1 VDTKRSTS
9 MGNYP
14 RFDERL
20 FEARL
25 RSLRRHG
32 RMSAEN
38 PHDLRYTVFL
48 LRLVWVVMVLP
59 FFTGAACAFLLSR

>member
-1 VDTKRSTS
+1 
-9 MGNYP
+9 MGDHA

-25 RSLRRHG
+25 WSLRRRSH
-32 RMSAEN
+32 MLAEK

-48 LRLVWVVMVLP
+48 LRLSWVVVILP
-59 FFTGAACAFLLSR
+59 FLTGIACAFVLSR